1 MLFTA
6 CAIWMWCRW
15 AKKKHEKKTYTLNVH
30 RHNQATRIGWDERKS
45 QQPCRHDGEGVFA
58 SLIPWQILREL
69 RFRKERTII
78 LLRLTKTDPNKWRM
92 IWYTDIDCW
101 YGFGVHIS
109 ISILLIY
116 ILYIYIIYIC
126 NKCWT
131 NCLDV
136 GVGFIWDLPVWVKCY
151 RNQVR
156 DP

>member
-1 MLFTA
+1 M
-6 CAIWMWCRW
+6 
-15 AKKKHEKKTYTLNVH
+15 KKKTYTLNVH

-116 ILYIYIIYIC
+116 IIYIYIYYIYMQQML
-126 NKCWT
+126 NQLSWCW
-131 NCLDV
+131 CWLHL
-136 GVGFIWDLPVWVKCY
+136 GSACMSQML
-151 RNQVR
+151 
-156 DP
+156 